1 MLFLCSSFVVIIWL
15 SGLLVIVVE
24 FVVALAGCHFPSVF
38 TFVGSHCRPAAEVA
52 PPFHTPVIA
61 IARLSSSPAVRI
73 LFAVS
78 VLISF
83 CRHRCRCFCVSVI
96 VAVGSGV
103 SMKDANS
110 PIGAIQLPDRPS
122 RSSTLSACPS
132 VSAPPS
138 THPAAIP
145 ANLEGIQ
152 QGGSTP
158 ASNGPNV
165 IAHTLVS
172 KPEVGKKFK
181 RFNYLPAYDELL
193 IRSVREHGAHKVQ
206 YGKKLEALEA
216 VRTTFI
222 QGIPPHVFQTYETPN
237 VKSIRDRYLRLIER
251 RKDAVKSRDGESGQL
266 EEVSDMDALLD
277 GLILEKEATARE
289 ERVNAAGAE
298 FRDNTVSRKRKENVD
313 DLDGE
318 RKAPVKQQRR
328 ATTSVLEEVSTCM
341 ADSVE
346 RQKQSEQRKTHLDE
360 RRFELE
366 LTRLKKEE
374 ERFQRTQEF
383 AEKRHEL
390 DEKKFQLDKL
400 EREERLKLEREESQ
414 SKREE
419 RKAVLE
425 LLKKLIE
432 R

>member
-1 MLFLCSSFVVIIWL
+1 MIILLSRLLFAAA
-15 SGLLVIVVE
+15 E
-24 FVVALAGCHFPSVF
+24 FVVALSSCHCCSAAVTALPS
-38 TFVGSHCRPAAEVA
+38 
-52 PPFHTPVIA
+52 HTSVIA
-61 IARLSSSPAVRI
+61 IARLLGSFAIRI
-73 LFAVS
+73 LFVKS
-78 VLISF
+78 VLISC
-83 CRHRCRCFCVSVI
+83 CRHCCCCLCVS
-96 VAVGSGV
+96 AFAAAGSRV
-103 SMKDANS
+103 PMKDAYS

-138 THPAAIP
+138 TRPAAIP
-145 ANLEGIQ
+145 ANPEDIQ

-158 ASNGPNV
+158 ASNEPNV
-165 IAHTLVS
+165 IANTLAS
-172 KPEVGKKFK
+172 KPEAGKKLK

-216 VRTTFI
+216 VRTTFV
-222 QGIPPHVFQTYETPN
+222 QGIPPRVFQTHETPN

-251 RKDAVKSRDGESGQL
+251 RKEAVKSRDGESGQL
-266 EEVSDMDALLD
+266 EEVSGMDALLD
-277 GLILEKEATARE
+277 DLILEKEATARE
-289 ERVNAAGAE
+289 ERANTAGAE
-298 FRDNTVSRKRKENVD
+298 FRDNTFSRKRKENAD

-346 RQKQSEQRKTHLDE
+346 RQKQSEQRKTQLDE

-425 LLKKLIE
+425 LLRKLIE